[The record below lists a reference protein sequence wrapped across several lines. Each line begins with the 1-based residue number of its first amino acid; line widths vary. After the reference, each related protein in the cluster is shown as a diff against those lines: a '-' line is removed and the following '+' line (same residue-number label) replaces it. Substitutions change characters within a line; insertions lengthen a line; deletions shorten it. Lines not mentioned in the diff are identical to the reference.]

1 MTKTKNAKTKNE
13 WQLLKLQFDAL
24 AREEAVNAESIEE
37 IFDFEFRRRFAELLV
52 ETARHNST
60 SHYNWPRR

>member
-1 MTKTKNAKTKNE
+1 MSKITNE
-13 WQLLKLQFDAL
+13 WGVLKRQFDAL
-24 AREEAVNAESIEE
+24 AHDEEVDAKSIEE

-52 ETARHNST
+52 ETARHNRT